1 MPEGQIQKTN
11 QGTQKFISF
20 ILIAG
25 LVVSTVLVI
34 YGGVL
39 YLTKSGNSQP
49 QYHTF
54 KAESSDLNSVKGI
67 IALLHSGNPQG
78 IMQTGLLILMLTPVA
93 RVIFA
98 LLAFAHERDYTYVI
112 VAGIV
117 LGVLCFSII
126 AGGL

>member
-1 MPEGQIQKTN
+1 MPERNIQKTS

-34 YGGVL
+34 YGGIL
-39 YLTKSGNSQP
+39 YLAKSGNSQP
-49 QYHTF
+49 YYHTF
-54 KAESSDLNSVKGI
+54 KTEPSDLKTVKGI
-67 IALLHSGNPQG
+67 IGLLHSGNPKG

-126 AGGL
+126 AGSL

>member
-1 MPEGQIQKTN
+1 MPVQRLRKTG
-11 QGTQKFISF
+11 QGTEKVISY

-34 YGGVL
+34 YGGAM
-39 YLTKSGNSQP
+39 YLAKFGNSQP
-49 QYHTF
+49 HYHTF
-54 KAESSDLNSVKGI
+54 RAESSNLNSVKGI
-67 IALLHSGNPQG
+67 TGLLHSGNPQG

-93 RVIFA
+93 RVLFA

-117 LGVLCFSII
+117 LAVLCFSII
-126 AGGL
+126 SGGL